1 MTERSPPRV
10 RSAVSSGRSI
20 AWWWLLGLV
29 LAALTLFVFYSYV
42 GTLMFGLFLYY
53 AARPVSRGLERRIG
67 SPGVAAAL
75 TMLLIVLPFVAV
87 AAAIVL
93 VSIGQ
98 LAAIRPADVA
108 TFVSVLFPQFD
119 VAAVPTTPEQFYATA
134 GELWANQNVQQGLD
148 IALGAAGAF
157 ANAVFHGFLG
167 LVFVFFLL
175 RDDRRLADWFHAD
188 IADEGT
194 AASQYLTAVDEH
206 LKGVYFGN
214 LLTIF
219 VVVVLSGII
228 YSVLDTVAPPGLSI
242 PVPILLAVVT
252 GVATFVP
259 LVGRSVVYLL
269 VGGYLTV
276 VAVRTNPASL
286 WFPALFFSVLLL
298 GLDTLVR
305 YGVRPYLSGR
315 SLHTGLMLF
324 AYLLGTALFGWYGV
338 FYGPFLLVVT
348 VEFARLVLPRLLHG
362 ESATERPTPADSDAQ
377 QPLERYVEDE
387 TVRQSDVDEYDGA
400 PGSTRG

>member
-1 MTERSPPRV
+1 MNERPSLRV
-10 RSAVSSGRSI
+10 RLARAPDRTV

-29 LAALTLFVFYSYV
+29 LAGLAVFVFYSYV

-53 AARPVSRGLERRIG
+53 AARPVSRGLERRVG
-67 SPGVAAAL
+67 SSSLAAAL
-75 TMLLIVLPFVAV
+75 TMLLIVLPFVVV

-93 VSIGQ
+93 VSLGQ

-108 TFVSVLFPQFD
+108 TLVSVLFPDLD
-119 VAAVPTTPEQFYATA
+119 VAAVPTTPDQLYATA
-134 GELWANQNVQQGLD
+134 GELWADQNVQEGIDLA
-148 IALGAAGAF
+148 IGAAGAF

-167 LVFVFFLL
+167 LIFVFFLL
-175 RDDRRLADWFHAD
+175 RDDRRLADWFEAD
-188 IADEGT
+188 IAGEET
-194 AASQYLTAVDEH
+194 AAYRYLSAVDRD

-219 VVVVLSGII
+219 VVVVLSGLI
-228 YSVLDTVAPPGLSI
+228 YSVLDLVAPPGLSI

-269 VGGYLTV
+269 VGGYLAL
-276 VAVRTNPASL
+276 VAVQTNTAYL
-286 WFPALFFSVLLL
+286 WFPALFFVVFLL
-298 GLDTLVR
+298 GLDSVVR

-348 VEFARLVLPRLLHG
+348 MEFAQLVLPRLLHG
-362 ESATERPTPADSDAQ
+362 ERAEERPTAGEEGAQ
-377 QPLERYVEDE
+377 QPLERYVEGE
-387 TVRQSDVDEYDGA
+387 AVRPSDADDYEGTA
-400 PGSTRG
+400 GSTRG